1 MSETGALGSVE
12 GRNDRTSEGSMYGR
26 EAYRCCAFKRR
37 ETFDPVGEEMRV
49 KSQSGVVV
57 RHSNSRAM
65 RCSGV
70 HRITTNVVAIGTQS
84 GRIAF
89 VTGRC
94 NFPIA
99 LPVGLLL
106 CAYAAS
112 PLA

>member
-1 MSETGALGSVE
+1 
-12 GRNDRTSEGSMYGR
+12 MYGR

-65 RCSGV
+65 RCSEV
-70 HRITTNVVAIGTQS
+70 HRSTTSVVATGTQS

-94 NFPIA
+94 EFPNR
-99 LPVGLLL
+99 LLVGLLL
-106 CAYAAS
+106 CAYAVS
-112 PLA
+112 LLA